1 VGASLTSALRSPA
14 LVAGGWR
21 VRARVSSSI
30 SDAERHLQEHHAES
44 SVATL
49 RSLHLITSNARRG
62 AETFAVDL
70 AAALLER
77 GHEAEVAALSPSGG
91 DELHEVPVLGPSRR
105 SLATYRGLRR
115 LAARTDVVVAH
126 GASTLEACA
135 LGLTRTGVPFVYR
148 TIGDPSYWVTTRT
161 RREAVGILQRR
172 AARHVA
178 LWERA
183 AEQLAR
189 SYRLPRT
196 GVDVIPNAV
205 PRKRFERATPE
216 RRRQARE
223 GLQVEEGRPCL
234 LFVGALSPEKDVTTL
249 LEAMRS
255 LGDMLLL
262 VAGDGPQRDELRAAA
277 SGQPNI
283 RFLGPVRDPY
293 NLYAA
298 ADLLLL
304 PSRTE
309 GMPAVVIEAGLVGTA
324 SVCTPVGAIPEMV
337 VHGRSGFLFHT
348 GDPVALAEAV
358 FTAIPEAEEVGSRAA
373 EAFATRYSIEAVS
386 DQWAATLDA
395 TASDSVN
402 R

>member
-1 VGASLTSALRSPA
+1 M
-14 LVAGGWR
+14 
-21 VRARVSSSI
+21 
-30 SDAERHLQEHHAES
+30 
-44 SVATL
+44 

-77 GHEAEVAALSPSGG
+77 GHEAEVAALSSSGG
-91 DELHEVPVLGPSRR
+91 DESHEVPVLGPSRR
-105 SLATYRGLRR
+105 SPATYRGLRR

-135 LGLTRTGVPFVYR
+135 LGLAGTGVPFIYR
-148 TIGDPSYWVTTRT
+148 TIGDPSYWATTRT
-161 RREAVGILQRR
+161 RREAIGILQRR

-178 LWERA
+178 LWDGA
-183 AEQLAR
+183 AGQLSR
-189 SYRLPRT
+189 RYRVPRT
-196 GVDVIPNAV
+196 GIDVIPNAV
-205 PRKRFERATPE
+205 PRRRFERATTE

-223 GLQVEEGRPCL
+223 WLEVKEGQPCL

-255 LGDMLLL
+255 LSGEMLLL

-277 SGQPNI
+277 TGRPNI
-283 RFLGPVRDPY
+283 RFLGPTRDPY

-309 GMPAVVIEAGLVGTA
+309 GMPAVVIEAGMVGTP
-324 SVCTPVGAIPEMV
+324 SVCTPVGAIPEMLD
-337 VHGRSGFLFHT
+337 HGLNGFLFNV
-348 GDPVALAEAV
+348 GDPVALAAAVTAALPTAREVGKRATADFTTRYAIGVVTDLWVASFEAV
-358 FTAIPEAEEVGSRAA
+358 QAA
-373 EAFATRYSIEAVS
+373 KP
-386 DQWAATLDA
+386 Q
-395 TASDSVN
+395 
-402 R
+402 